1 MKELPSR
8 QKEVYDYI
16 ARYFV
21 ENGFCPSLADIA
33 RGLGL
38 HDSTI
43 ADYVNIL
50 KSKGY
55 VKSEYRVARSLRAV
69 PENEVAEAAA
79 VAT

>member
-1 MKELPSR
+1 MKGLSSR
-8 QKEVYDYI
+8 QQEVYDFI

-33 RGLGL
+33 QGIGL

-55 VKSEYRVARSLRAV
+55 VKSEYRVARSLRV
-69 PENEVAEAAA
+69 IPENEVAE
-79 VAT
+79 T